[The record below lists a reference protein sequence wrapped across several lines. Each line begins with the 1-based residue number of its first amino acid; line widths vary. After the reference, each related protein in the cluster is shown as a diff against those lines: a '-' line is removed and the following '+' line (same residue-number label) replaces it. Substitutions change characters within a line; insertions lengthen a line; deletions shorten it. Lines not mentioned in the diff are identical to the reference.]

1 MSLRISGV
9 FFFFFFSSRR
19 RHTRLQ
25 GDWSSDVCSSDL
37 PEVVYE
43 IAHGKFSF
51 WWRDSVLLERQLG
64 GLVETGLV
72 AAGGRPPPQAG
83 EGSHRGQRGPRAH
96 GGGGALPPPFF
107 SPRPRGRREAGA
119 ASP

>member
-72 AAGGRPPPQAG
+72 AAGERPPPDADEAG
-83 EGSHRGQRGPRAH
+83 QRGQRGHDAH
-96 GGGGALPPPFF
+96 GGDVHVALLYLTE
-107 SPRPRGRREAGA
+107 RPRTCR
-119 ASP
+119 